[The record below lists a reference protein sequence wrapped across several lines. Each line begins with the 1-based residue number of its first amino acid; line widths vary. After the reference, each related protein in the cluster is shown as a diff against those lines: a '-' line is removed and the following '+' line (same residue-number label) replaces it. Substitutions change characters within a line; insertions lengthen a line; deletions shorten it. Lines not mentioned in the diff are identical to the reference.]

1 MSYQQ
6 QNWQGGPQQGG
17 GSYPQQ
23 GYPAQQGYQ
32 PPQHDFDSYRRQG
45 SPVLAVIV
53 AVLGLGIG
61 GTLVWQNLALL
72 DLIGDAASQMP
83 GGWTAMIIGH
93 FVIAGIALIGAVLV
107 FARQIAGAFILLV
120 SAVLGIAAVLTA
132 PIIAEDVGFSLVTSV
147 ADVGTVSGSK
157 ELYYSQ
163 LFEFEF
169 DNSQATLR
177 FGVLALGVLLL
188 IIAVLPPV
196 LNWLRKPREDD
207 YSPQQAGW

>member
-6 QNWQGGPQQGG
+6 QNWQSGPQQGG

-23 GYPAQQGYQ
+23 GYPAQQ
-32 PPQHDFDSYRRQG
+32 HDFDSYRRQG
-45 SPVLAVIV
+45 SPVLAIIT
-53 AVLGLGIG
+53 AVLGLGMA

-72 DLIGDAASQMP
+72 DLIGDAASEMP

-107 FARQIAGAFILLV
+107 FAWLIAGAFILLI
-120 SAVLGIAAVLTA
+120 SAVLTIGALLTA
-132 PIIAEDVGFSLVTSV
+132 PIIAEDVGLSLATSPSDFSGISSS
-147 ADVGTVSGSK
+147 A
-157 ELYYSQ
+157 ELYFHQ

-177 FGVLALGVLLL
+177 FGALALGVILL

-196 LNWLRKPREDD
+196 LNWLRKPRKDD